1 MVGLVLV
8 SHSRNLADALTTL
21 IEQVSTTAIPIAKAA
36 GVGDDRQ
43 EFGTDA
49 MEIVDAIQSVYS
61 DDGVLVLMDLG
72 SAILS
77 AEMALEFLP
86 QEMQGKIRLCSAPF
100 VEGAISAA
108 VQIGMGSDLTTV
120 YQEARQALGPKIEQL
135 GDDAVALTSTLTGA
149 ETLSGEETL
158 TGDTAAAS
166 QQTVLTIMSKHGLHA
181 RPAAKVVQLMKTF
194 DAEVEIATLLPP
206 ETSDAQ
212 EEIRIAKGPVPASS
226 LNRLA
231 SLGVVHG
238 DRILASA
245 QGSMA
250 QEALEAI
257 RQLAAKNFGEEE
269 DEFES
274 KPRPEFQQKSLESDF
289 ILNGKL
295 ATAIP
300 VSEGIAIGPAFHHH
314 RARIEISE
322 QDSSDPQAEWSN
334 LQQAVAVVQQNIT
347 QRRRQVQNSLGESR
361 AAIFDAHLFILDDK
375 SLLNRVRQ
383 QIFEHNVSAAAAWNA
398 EMKKTADSYRAAPNP
413 YLHQRAADVEDVEM
427 QVLSVLLGRTT
438 TAFLTF
444 PEPGILIAE
453 ELTPTAIAQLD
464 HSRVRGI
471 VTVIGGPTSHS
482 AILARALGL
491 PTITGVAPSILDLPE
506 GAPIAIDG
514 FQGALWVEPGADAL
528 DELQARQT
536 EWLTTRERL
545 LASSHKPALTRDG
558 HRVKIAANTGS
569 ELDAAMAVRN
579 GAEAIGIFRT
589 EFLYLTRDNAPTEEE
604 QFETLTRVGAIMEGR
619 PIYVRTLDVGGDK
632 AIPYL
637 NLRVEANPF
646 LGVRSL
652 RFSFKRPDIFLTQLL
667 AILRAGIQADL
678 RIMLPMISQ
687 LEDLLQAKRYIEQA
701 HQELEGGGIPH
712 RWPLEVA
719 MMVETPSAAL
729 LTPVFAKHL
738 DYFSIGTNDLTQY
751 TLAAERGNPE
761 LTSYHDGLDPA
772 VLHLIH
778 KVVQD
783 AHRFGKKAGVCGE
796 LAGEPA
802 AVPILVGLGI
812 DELSMNPGS
821 IPRVKDLI
829 RTLEFSAVSHLA
841 QSALQAERASDVR
854 RTAEQFLTTV

>member
-8 SHSRNLADALTTL
+8 SHSRNLADALVAL
-21 IEQVSTTAIPIAKAA
+21 IKQVNAATIPIAKAA

-49 MEIVDAIQSVYS
+49 MEIVEAIHSVYS
-61 DDGVLVLMDLG
+61 SDGVLVLMDLG

-77 AEMALEFLP
+77 AEMALELLP
-86 QEMQGKIRLCSAPF
+86 EEMQPHVRLCSAPF
-100 VEGAISAA
+100 IEGAISAA
-108 VQIGMGSDLTTV
+108 VQIGIGSDLDTV
-120 YQEARQALGPKIEQL
+120 HQEARQALFPKIDQL
-135 GDDAVALTSTLTGA
+135 EHDSATSTSALP
-149 ETLSGEETL
+149 GEKPL
-158 TGDTAAAS
+158 TGDTAAAP
-166 QQTVLTIMSKHGLHA
+166 QQIILTILTRHGLHA
-181 RPAAKVVQLMKTF
+181 RPAAKLVQMVKTF
-194 DAEVEIATLLPP
+194 DAEVEIATFLP
-206 ETSDAQ
+206 SDA
-212 EEIRIAKGPVPASS
+212 EEELRIAKGPVPAAS

-238 DRILASA
+238 DRILVSA

-250 QEALEAI
+250 EQALEAI
-257 RQLAAKNFGEEE
+257 RRLVAENFGEKD

-274 KPRPEFQQKSLESDF
+274 EPSPEFQRKSPETDV
-289 ILNGKL
+289 ILTGKPS
-295 ATAIP
+295 TAIP
-300 VSEGIAIGPAFHHH
+300 VSEGIAIGPAFHYHK
-314 RARIEISE
+314 ARIEIPE
-322 QDSSDPQAEWSN
+322 QGNSDPQTEWTS
-334 LQQAVAVVQQNIT
+334 LQQAMAVVRNNIM
-347 QRRRQVQNSLGESR
+347 QRRRQVQSSLGESR
-361 AAIFDAHLFILDDK
+361 AAIFDAHLFMLEDD
-375 SLLNRVRQ
+375 SLLTRVRQ
-383 QIFEHNVSAAAAWNA
+383 QIFEQHRNAAAAWKS
-398 EMKKTADSYRAAPNP
+398 EMNKAADSYRAAPNP

-427 QVLSVLLGRTT
+427 QVLSVLLGKTT

-464 HSRVRGI
+464 RSKILGI

-491 PTITGVAPSILDLPE
+491 PAITGVAPSVVDIPE
-506 GAPIAIDG
+506 GTPLAIDG
-514 FQGALWVEPGADAL
+514 FQGKLWKKPDADVL
-528 DELQARQT
+528 DELRARQT
-536 EWLTTRERL
+536 EWQTTRERL
-545 LASSHKPALTRDG
+545 LASSHEPALTRDE
-558 HRVKIAANTGS
+558 HRVKIAANTGN
-569 ELDAAMAVRN
+569 ELDAVMAVRN

-589 EFLYLTRDNAPTEEE
+589 EFLYLTRNNAPTEGE
-604 QFETLTRVGAIMEGR
+604 QVETLTRVGAIMEGR

-637 NLRVEANPF
+637 HLPVEANPF

-652 RFSFKRPDIFLTQLL
+652 RFSFKRPEIFLTQLR
-667 AILRAGIQADL
+667 AILRAGVQADL

-687 LEDLLQAKRYIEQA
+687 LEDLLQAKRYVEQA
-701 HQELEGGGIPH
+701 HQALEQAGIPH
-712 RWPLEVA
+712 RWPLEAA

-729 LTPVFAKHL
+729 LTAAFARHL

-772 VLHLIH
+772 VLQLIH

-783 AHRFGKKAGVCGE
+783 AHRFGKKVGVCGE

-802 AVPILVGLGI
+802 AVPILVGLGV

-829 RTLEFSAVSHLA
+829 RKLEFSAASRLA
-841 QSALQAERASDVR
+841 QNALQAERVSGVR
-854 RTAEQFLTTV
+854 SMAEQFLSTM

>member
-8 SHSRNLADALTTL
+8 SHSRNLADALVAL
-21 IEQVSTTAIPIAKAA
+21 IKQVNAATIPIAKAA
-36 GVGDDRQ
+36 GVGDERQ

-61 DDGVLVLMDLG
+61 ENGVLVLMDLG

-86 QEMQGKIRLCSAPF
+86 QEMQPHVRLCSAPF
-100 VEGAISAA
+100 VEGSISAA
-108 VQIGMGSDLTTV
+108 VQIGIGSDLDAV
-120 YQEARQALGPKIEQL
+120 HQEARQALFPKIDQL
-135 GDDAVALTSTLTGA
+135 EHDSTTSTSP
-149 ETLSGEETL
+149 LSGEETL
-158 TGDTAAAS
+158 TGNTTAAP
-166 QQTVLTIMSKHGLHA
+166 QQMILTIMTRHGLHA
-181 RPAAKVVQLMKTF
+181 RPAAKLVQLMKTF

-206 ETSDAQ
+206 ETPDA
-212 EEIRIAKGPVPASS
+212 EEVQIAKGPVSANS

-238 DRILASA
+238 DRILVSA

-250 QEALEAI
+250 EQALEAI
-257 RQLAAKNFGEEE
+257 RQLAAENFGEKE

-274 KPRPEFQQKSLESDF
+274 EPSPEFQRKSPETGV
-289 ILNGKL
+289 ILTGKPS
-295 ATAIP
+295 TAIP
-300 VSEGIAIGPAFHHH
+300 VSEGIAIGPVFHYH
-314 RARIEISE
+314 RARIEIPE
-322 QDSSDPQAEWSN
+322 QGSSDPQTEWTS
-334 LQQAVAVVQQNIT
+334 LQQAMAVVRNNIM
-347 QRRRQVQNSLGESR
+347 QRRRQVQSSLGESR
-361 AAIFDAHLFILDDK
+361 AAIFDAHLFMLEDD
-375 SLLNRVRQ
+375 SLLTRVRQ
-383 QIFEHNVSAAAAWNA
+383 QIFEQHRNAAAAWKA
-398 EMKKTADSYRAAPNP
+398 EMNKAADAYRAAPNP

-427 QVLSVLLGRTT
+427 QVLSVLSGKRA
-438 TAFLTF
+438 TAFLIF

-464 HSRVRGI
+464 RSKILGI

-482 AILARALGL
+482 AILARASGL
-491 PTITGVAPSILDLPE
+491 PMITGVAPSVLDIPE
-506 GAPIAIDG
+506 GTPIAIDG
-514 FQGALWVEPGADAL
+514 FQGKLWKKPDAAVR
-528 DELQARQT
+528 DELRARQT
-536 EWLTTRERL
+536 EWQTTRERL
-545 LASSHKPALTRDG
+545 FASCHEPALTRDE
-558 HRVKIAANTGS
+558 HYVKIAANTGN
-569 ELDAAMAVRN
+569 ELDAAIAVRN

-589 EFLYLTRDNAPTEEE
+589 EFLYLTRNNAPTEEE
-604 QFETLTRVGAIMEGR
+604 QIETLTRVGAIMEGR

-637 NLRVEANPF
+637 HLPVEANPF

-652 RFSFKRPDIFLTQLL
+652 RFSFKRPEIFLTQLR
-667 AILRAGIQADL
+667 AILRAGLQADL

-701 HQELEGGGIPH
+701 HQVLEQEGFPH
-712 RWPLEVA
+712 RWPIEAA

-729 LTPVFAKHL
+729 LTAAFARHL

-772 VLHLIH
+772 VLQLIH

-802 AVPILVGLGI
+802 AVPILVGLGV
-812 DELSMNPGS
+812 DELSMNPDS

-829 RTLEFSAVSHLA
+829 RKLEFSAVSRLA
-841 QSALQAERASDVR
+841 QRALQAERASDVR
-854 RTAEQFLTTV
+854 HKAELFFSTM